1 MSLEG
6 RTIAVIGAGIGG
18 LAAATALAQRRAHVQ
33 VFEQA
38 DALAEVGAGI
48 QVAPNGVA
56 VLEALGM
63 RDAAEACA
71 SLPEAVELRDH
82 RGGRLVARLPLGQQ
96 CVARYGRPYWQFH
109 RADLLAV
116 LAAAAAEAGVQI
128 RLATSVAEVR
138 PEAEG
143 RALRSADG
151 TRHAGGDRRRRRRP
165 PLGHPQQPLRRA
177 AAPLHRPRRLARP
190 RRRGPSARRAAR
202 PAARVTMA
210 PGRHLVTYPLRG
222 GRVVNFVAVEER
234 AAWTAEGWSI
244 PDDPAALRRAFAG
257 WDGAAGELLAAVTAC
272 HLWGLFD
279 HAPLPAWTAGRLAL
293 LGDACHPMLPFLAQ
307 GATMALEDAWVLA
320 AELALAADPARGLSA
335 YEATRLPRATR
346 VQRAAARNGRHLPPA
361 PGAARAGPPRARR
374 RRRRCAL
381 ATIPALRLAFRRRR
395 DADGL
400 TPREHPPTCQ
410 PKKTGERGT
419 HVRRRISDRP
429 RSRSS

>member
-38 DALAEVGAGI
+38 DALTEVGAGI

-82 RGGRLVARLPLGQQ
+82 RGGRLVARLPLGRQ

-109 RADLLAV
+109 RADLLAI
-116 LAAAAAEAGVQI
+116 LAAAALEAGVQI
-128 RLATSVAEVR
+128 RLAASVAEVR
-138 PEAEG
+138 PEVEGLTALTADGARHHAEIVVAADG
-143 RALRSADG
+143 LRSG
-151 TRHAGGDRRRRRRP
+151 IRSSHF
-165 PLGHPQQPLRRA
+165 
-177 AAPLHRPRRLARP
+177 AAPTPRFTGHVAW
-190 RRRGPSARRAAR
+190 RGLVDATRAPAELR
-202 PAARVTMA
+202 EPAARVTMA
-210 PGRHLVTYPLRG
+210 PGRHLVTYPVRG
-222 GRVVNFVAVEER
+222 GRIVNFVAVEER

-244 PDDPAALRRAFAG
+244 SDDPAALRRAFAG
-257 WDGAAGELLAAVTAC
+257 WDGAAGDLLAAVTAC

-335 YEATRLPRATR
+335 YEAARLPRATR
-346 VQRAAARNGRHLPPA
+346 VQRAAARNGRIYHLRPGLREPAHLGLAAAAEKPVEA
-361 PGAARAGPPRARR
+361 PG
-374 RRRRCAL
+374 
-381 ATIPALRLAFRRRR
+381 
-395 DADGL
+395 
-400 TPREHPPTCQ
+400 
-410 PKKTGERGT
+410 
-419 HVRRRISDRP
+419 
-429 RSRSS
+429 